1 MYGYIYMTT
10 NLLNG
15 KKYIGKKSKS
25 YFVPSYL
32 GSGNE
37 LWKDIDKFGRNN
49 FKVEII
55 DDTANTEEE
64 LCELEKFYIKKYNA
78 VESSEFYNIAEGGN
92 GGRIYKVH
100 PKGFKGKKHSEN
112 TKRIQAETIKNFV
125 NDRKLNTNWK
135 NGHPRGFKGKKHT
148 EESNMKRKKSNY
160 DSYYNFMSV
169 KVIMP
174 NGDIKYFKSR
184 DEAVD
189 YLKISYFLFDKLIKS
204 GEQYTLH
211 KNTRHNRD
219 YLKTLE
225 GLIILKSE
233 NSEVND

>member
-25 YFVPSYL
+25 YFVHDYL
-32 GSGNE
+32 GSGKE
-37 LWKDIDKFGRNN
+37 LWEDIDKLGRNN
-49 FKVEII
+49 FEVRII

-78 VESSEFYNIAEGGN
+78 VESSDFYNIAEGGN

-100 PKGFKGKKHSEN
+100 PRGFKGRKHTEE
-112 TKRIQAETIKNFV
+112 TKRIQRETINLHV
-125 NDRKLNTNWK
+125 NDKGLNTNWK
-135 NGHPRGFKGKKHT
+135 EGHPKGFKGKKHT
-148 EESNMKRKKSNY
+148 EESNKKRSVSNY
-160 DSYYNFMSV
+160 NSYYKFMNV

-174 NGDIKYFKSR
+174 NNDILYFKSR
-184 DEAVD
+184 DEAVEH
-189 YLKISYFLFDKLIKS
+189 LKISYFLFDKLIKT
-204 GEQYTLH
+204 GEKYTLH
-211 KNTRHNRD
+211 KNTRHNRE
-219 YLKTLE
+219 YLKTLD

-233 NSEVND
+233 NPEVND